1 MENNQGISI
10 FMVVFFIFFG
20 LKITD
25 KISWSWA
32 WVAAPLWIPIS
43 IGIIV
48 ISFVAIVGTLKIL
61 GGNYEYKNN

>member
-1 MENNQGISI
+1 MGDNQGTSI
-10 FMVVFFIFFG
+10 FMIVFFILFG

-25 KISWSWA
+25 KISWSWV

-48 ISFVAIVGTLKIL
+48 ISFVAIVRHF
-61 GGNYEYKNN
+61 KNPWG